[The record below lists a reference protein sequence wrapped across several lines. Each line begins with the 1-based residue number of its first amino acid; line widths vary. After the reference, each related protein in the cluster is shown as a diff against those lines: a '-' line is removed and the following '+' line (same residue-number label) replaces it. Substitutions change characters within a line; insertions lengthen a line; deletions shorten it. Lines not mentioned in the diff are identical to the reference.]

1 MEIRD
6 LLAAGGANV
15 TSLVFENY
23 ARRPLDPSMFDP
35 EGARA
40 VP

>member
-6 LLAAGGANV
+6 LLAKGGENV
-15 TSLVFENY
+15 TSLVFERY
-23 ARRPLDPSMFDP
+23 DEKALDPGIFDP